1 MAEKEMN
8 INLTFSQVENLA
20 EFFEL
25 DFIDHIRNYTE
36 IDNINYVVDMCEIY
50 SKLKAHLRKEENRQ
64 K

>member
-25 DFIDHIRNYTE
+25 NFIDSIRNNTDV
-36 IDNINYVVDMCEIY
+36 DNIAYVVDMCEIY
-50 SKLKAHLRKEENRQ
+50 SKLKAHLRKEGEQ